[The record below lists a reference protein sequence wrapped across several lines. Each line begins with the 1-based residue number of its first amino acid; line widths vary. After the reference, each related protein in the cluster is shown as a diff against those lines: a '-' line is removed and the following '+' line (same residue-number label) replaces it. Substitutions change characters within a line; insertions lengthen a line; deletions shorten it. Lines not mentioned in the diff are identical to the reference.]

1 MRFLFQHV
9 RDSKNV
15 PYTTVAGTVDENGE
29 VLLGW
34 AKCNRGLDKFS
45 KQLGRKIAAG
55 RAEKVALFHP
65 QNTAIVRA
73 LENMRE
79 RVLRYFRLENY
90 LENFDGP
97 ARFGEVID
105 QEYGS
110 RRKG

>member
-9 RDSKNV
+9 RDRNHV
-15 PYTTVAGTVDENGE
+15 PYATVAGTVNENGE

-34 AKCNRGLDKFS
+34 AKCNRDLDRFS
-45 KQLGRKIAAG
+45 KKLGRKIAAG
-55 RAEKVALFHP
+55 RAEKVALFRP

-90 LENFDGP
+90 LDNFDEP
-97 ARFGEVID
+97 VRFDECDWI
-105 QEYGS
+105 S
-110 RRKG
+110 R